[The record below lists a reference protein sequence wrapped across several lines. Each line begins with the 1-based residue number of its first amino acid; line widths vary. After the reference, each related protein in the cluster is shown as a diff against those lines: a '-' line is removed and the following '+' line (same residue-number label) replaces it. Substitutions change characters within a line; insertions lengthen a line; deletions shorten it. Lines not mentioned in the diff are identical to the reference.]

1 MICILHGYLLDGSGS
16 NLWTSAM
23 TRALCRIG
31 HPVHLV
37 CQEAHPDA
45 FDFIT
50 AAHVYEPD
58 GSVTTLFERETPYPG
73 DCVMHKPQLGDTLPV
88 YVADRYE
95 EFSNVVPMVDLPDNA
110 IAAYLSPN
118 IATVEGVVRDYGIT
132 SLHANHAV
140 LMSVVAERVS
150 ATTGVPFA
158 IMPHGSAI
166 EYVVKK
172 DRRFHVMAAGAFDR
186 AARIFVQGPEMHRRV
201 IETFPDLVGLENK
214 LMSLNL
220 GVDAQAFKPIQRK
233 DRTEN
238 VSKLIN
244 ALKGRQRGM
253 PRDALQQLGR
263 RLHTDIAHQELSAIL
278 AEAQIDRSKL
288 PDVGVEE
295 KLASVD
301 WGHDDVLLF
310 VGRLMAAKGLQGIIA
325 ALPQIF
331 ASRPGA
337 RLIVVGDGP
346 IRPVMQAFLW
356 ALEHGEKQL
365 AMHIVDRGS
374 ELEGGGAVPYDEMS
388 GYFAGLKS
396 RGELDTYFEGA
407 RQVIRPDRVIFTGF
421 LSHAELKYLMPCC
434 DVAIF
439 PSKVAEAGPLV
450 LLEAAASGC
459 FPLGTYFAGMAAH
472 IDSIARSLPPAD
484 AALMRLSKDASRTV
498 ANIITN
504 TEAALALE
512 GVHKTAL
519 RRCVEEHYDWVQAA
533 HKFAVELAALNS
545 T

>member
-1 MICILHGYLLDGSGS
+1 MICILHGYLLEGSGS

-23 TRALCRIG
+23 ARALCRIG

-45 FDFIT
+45 FDFIA

-58 GSVTTLFERETPYPG
+58 GSVTTLFERETPYAG
-73 DCVMHKPQLGDTLPV
+73 DCVMHKPRLGDTLPV

-95 EFSNVVPMVDLPDNA
+95 EYSNVVPMVELSDQA
-110 IAAYLSPN
+110 IAAYLSRN
-118 IATVEGVVRDYGIT
+118 VATVEGVVRNYGIT
-132 SLHANHAV
+132 SIHANHAV
-140 LMSVVAERVS
+140 LMSVVAERLS

-172 DRRFHVMAAGAFDR
+172 DHRFHVLAAAAFDR

-253 PRDALQQLGR
+253 PGDAFQELGR
-263 RLHTDIAHQELSAIL
+263 RLHADIAHEELSAIL

-288 PDVGVEE
+288 PDAGVEE
-295 KLASVD
+295 RLASVD
-301 WGHDDVLLF
+301 WAHDDVLLF
-310 VGRLMAAKGLQGIIA
+310 VGRLMSAKGLQSIIA

-337 RLIVVGDGP
+337 RLVVVGDGP

-374 ELEGGGAVPYDEMS
+374 ELEGGGAAPYDEMS
-388 GYFAGLKS
+388 AYFGELKS
-396 RGELDTYFEGA
+396 RGKLDGYFETA
-407 RQVIRPDRVIFTGF
+407 RQVVRPDRVIFTGY
-421 LSHAELKYLMPCC
+421 LRHGELKYLMPCC

-472 IDSIARSLPPAD
+472 IDSIARSLPLAD
-484 AALMRLSKDASRTV
+484 AALMRLSNDASRTV
-498 ANIITN
+498 ADIIAN

-533 HKFAVELAALNS
+533 DKFAAELAALNS